1 MILAHGTCISI
12 DGAGVLLRGPS
23 GSGKSDLAL
32 RLLNRKD
39 LNVLLVADDQV
50 YLDQRGE
57 DLWAAASDE
66 LSGMMEVRG
75 VGLVAVDHMAE
86 VRVRLVLDLCS
97 LESVPRLPQVSCC
110 TIDGV
115 TLPLYPCAPL
125 EASAPDKVVLLARSL
140 DGDILRS

>member
-50 YLDQRGE
+50 YLDRRGE

-66 LSGMMEVRG
+66 LSSMMEVRG

-97 LESVPRLPQVSCC
+97 LENVPRLPQVSCC
-110 TIDGV
+110 TIDRV

>member
-1 MILAHGTCISI
+1 MILAHGTCVSI

-50 YLDQRGE
+50 YLDRRGE

-66 LSGMMEVRG
+66 LSNMMEVRG
-75 VGLVAVDHMAE
+75 VGLSTC
-86 VRVRLVLDLCS
+86 RKRG
-97 LESVPRLPQVSCC
+97 LPVCNGRGRGC
-110 TIDGV
+110 
-115 TLPLYPCAPL
+115 
-125 EASAPDKVVLLARSL
+125 
-140 DGDILRS
+140 